1 MGLGEKR
8 RSEDLGDVDRVA
20 PGVTIERAFLDE

>member
-8 RSEDLGDVDRVA
+8 RPEELGVVDRVA